1 MIQRI
6 GFWLGLL
13 LIVGMVGWQVTS
25 KQAILDHGTEMHL
38 PLAPVDPRSL
48 IQGDYMALRY
58 ADILPVGL
66 SEDTLP
72 RRGVLVVTLD
82 DNREAHAVRLHDGE
96 PLAAGEHLLAYRKEP
111 QGLAFAAKS
120 FLFQEGTAEKY
131 ENSTHGVLTVAEDG
145 TALLRDLTV
154 RLPR

>member
-13 LIVGMVGWQVTS
+13 MIVGTVGWQVIA

-38 PLAPVDPRSL
+38 ALAPVDPRSL

-58 ADILPVGL
+58 ADILPEGL
-66 SEDTLP
+66 DGDALP
-72 RRGVLVVTLD
+72 RRGTLVVTLD
-82 DNREAHAVRLHDGE
+82 DAREARAVRLHTGE
-96 PLAAGEHLLAYRKEP
+96 PLAVGEHLLAYRKVP
-111 QGLAFAAKS
+111 GSIAFAAES

-131 ENSTHGVLTVAEDG
+131 QDATHGVLTVAEDG
-145 TALLRDLTV
+145 TALLRGL
-154 RLPR
+154 R